1 MEKMFCSRA
10 KKVIISSRQARRI
23 LSPRI
28 FYLSHIKLKQKM
40 FDIIS
45 IGDPTIDTFLI
56 VKDVEIREI
65 NGQKKAIINWGDKLP
80 VDKFYRS
87 VAGNAA
93 NNAVGSARLGLRTAY
108 YCVVAHDTGG
118 REIVHKME
126 KEGVSIRYIIKNDKH
141 PTNASTV
148 LSHDGERTIF
158 VYHEH
163 RKYKLPPFVHSSWV
177 YLTSMGLGFETIHK
191 DLARYLDSFKARL
204 GFNPGTFQLRAG
216 PQKNKP
222 VLERTD
228 LLSVN
233 VEEAQAW
240 VGESGRDPEE
250 LCKKLIKLGPK
261 AVALTDGRRGAYSYS
276 EEGFYYMEEYPGP
289 RIEATGAGDA
299 FTTAYL
305 AALAHGLPHKDALRW
320 GPINAGSVVQQVGP
334 QAGLLTKI
342 QMQEQLN
349 KLKDFRVIEIEND
362 EVKKEVMRI
371 VSKKKD

>member
-1 MEKMFCSRA
+1 
-10 KKVIISSRQARRI
+10 
-23 LSPRI
+23 
-28 FYLSHIKLKQKM
+28 M

-56 VKDVEIREI
+56 VKDVEIKEI
-65 NGQKKAIINWGDKLP
+65 DGVKKAIINWGDKLP
-80 VDKFYRS
+80 VDKFYRT

-93 NNAVGSARLGLRTAY
+93 NNAVGSARLGLMTGY

-148 LSHDGERTIF
+148 LSHEGERTIF

-163 RKYKLPPFVHSSWV
+163 RKYKLPDFAHSNWV
-177 YLTSMGLGFETIHK
+177 YLTSMGLGFETIYK
-191 DLARYLDSFKARL
+191 DLARYLDRYKVKL

-216 PQKNKP
+216 PEKNKL

-240 VGESGRDPEE
+240 VGEHGRDPEL
-250 LCKKLIKLGPK
+250 LCKHLMKLGPK
-261 AVALTDGRRGAYSYS
+261 AIALTDGRKGAYSYS
-276 EEGFYYMEEYPGP
+276 KEGFYYIEEYPGP

-299 FTTAYL
+299 FTTAYI
-305 AALAHGLPHKDALRW
+305 AALAHGLPHREALRW
-320 GPINAGSVVQQVGP
+320 GPMNAGSVVQQVGP
-334 QAGLLTKI
+334 QAGLLTK
-342 QMQEQLN
+342 
-349 KLKDFRVIEIEND
+349 REIEKQLTELKIFQVID
-362 EVKKEVMRI
+362 IKDDKI
-371 VSKKKD
+371 KKKVMEVVIKKRD